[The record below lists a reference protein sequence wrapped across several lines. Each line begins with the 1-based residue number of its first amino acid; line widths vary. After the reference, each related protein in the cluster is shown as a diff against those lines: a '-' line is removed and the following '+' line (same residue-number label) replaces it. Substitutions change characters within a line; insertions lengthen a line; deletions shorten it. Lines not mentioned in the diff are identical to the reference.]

1 MVWGEG
7 GRGRG
12 LHGELE
18 LRLGNGGRGDSLGAQ
33 VLGGRRRGSARL
45 FIGTR
50 GKKVRPGRE
59 RAVESAELGEDA
71 ASARPADRRGGERTG
86 LEHVSRVGGAREG
99 GLGKI

>member
-18 LRLGNGGRGDSLGAQ
+18 LRLGNGGRGGGLGPQ
-33 VLGGRRRGSARL
+33 VLGGHGRGSAWL
-45 FIGTR
+45 FIGAR
-50 GKKVRPGRE
+50 GKRVRPGRE

-86 LEHVSRVGGAREG
+86 PEHVSRVGGAREG

>member
-1 MVWGEG
+1 MIWGEG

-18 LRLGNGGRGDSLGAQ
+18 HRLGNGGRGDNLGAQ

-50 GKKVRPGRE
+50 GKKARPGHE

-86 LEHVSRVGGAREG
+86 PEHVSRVGGAREG